1 MFGLRFLLAM
11 GGLLVFS
18 CQTHSPVPLSVD
30 GESLGIGQSKDSAI
44 IQLPSIMETR
54 DSESFHG
61 PRYGGIMKLA
71 NRGDPP
77 AGFDPLRTSSIALH
91 HPGGALFGPGNL
103 VMRCRENMYLVCP
116 YLATKWTVN
125 SGFTEWIFTI
135 RQDVYWH
142 DGSALSPEDIKFW
155 LDLAL
160 FGTIDGVVVRA
171 PAYFSNSLG
180 SVSGIEVLT
189 NNRIKISSV
198 IRTPQLL
205 EIISDPRFKVAHP
218 SRIFRDK
225 ILEGDTNTTPT
236 DVGLIGM
243 GPFEFREFIPG
254 SVIKLRKFN
263 NYFESTVYGELPY
276 LDGIDYIIM
285 PDPFAMDVAF
295 RTGRLDGGARGQKHY
310 LSSGR
315 MGGYVKDLG
324 STVKFMKIDGGNFR
338 LAFNVLKPGPW
349 NEPSV
354 RRAMSLW
361 IDKESAIPGA
371 LGGFGYTTPN
381 LFAPDTEVPE
391 IRAVFINWPKFDLE
405 NLEEKR
411 KNARELMEQTG
422 YGDGFAMSHLCRS
435 INLLPCEYLKAEL
448 SGLGIDLHLDIIDE
462 GEWTEARGSLRFDS
476 QQGRLTPS
484 PIPEA
489 TESVFGRYS
498 KNPDAYSKHED
509 NHVDYLYSELR
520 ESLDFQSRVTRWRE
534 IEKYLFLEQTYV
546 IPIAESINVIPYRTN
561 VKGLFAPI
569 EDAHTHTDFATV
581 WKEPTSN

>member
-1 MFGLRFLLAM
+1 MVG
-11 GGLLVFS
+11 
-18 CQTHSPVPLSVD
+18 CQTDSTVPLSFD
-30 GESLGIGQSKDSAI
+30 GESLEITEPKDSATI
-44 IQLPSIMETR
+44 ELPSIMKSKEF
-54 DSESFHG
+54 DSSYG
-61 PRYGGIMKLA
+61 PRYGGVLKLA

-116 YLATKWTVN
+116 YLATQWTVN
-125 SGFTEWIFTI
+125 SGFTEWTFTI

-160 FGTIDGVVVRA
+160 FGTVDGVPVRA
-171 PAYFSNSLG
+171 PAYFSNSLS
-180 SVSGIEVLT
+180 SVSRVEVLT
-189 NNRIKISSV
+189 NNRVKISLFK
-198 IRTPQLL
+198 RTPQLL
-205 EIISDPRFKVAHP
+205 EIISDPRFKIAHP
-218 SRIFRDK
+218 SRSFRDK
-225 ILEGDTNTTPT
+225 IQGGSTNIGPA
-236 DVGLIGM
+236 DVGFIGI
-243 GPFEFREFIPG
+243 GPFEFREFTPG
-254 SVIKLRKFN
+254 SIIKLRKSN
-263 NYFESTVYGELPY
+263 NYFESTVYGQLPY
-276 LDGIDYIIM
+276 LDGIDFIIM

-310 LSSGR
+310 LSLGR
-315 MGGYVKDLG
+315 MTGYVKDLG
-324 STVKFMKIDGGNFR
+324 STVKFMKVDGGNFR
-338 LAFNVLKPGPW
+338 LAFNVLNPGPW

-354 RRAMSLW
+354 RRAISLW

-391 IRAVFINWPKFDLE
+391 IRAAFINWPKFDLE
-405 NLEEKR
+405 SLEKKR
-411 KNARELMEQTG
+411 KNARVLMQESG
-422 YGDGFAMSHLCRS
+422 YVEGFTMSHLCRS

-448 SGLGIDLHLDIIDE
+448 SGLGIDLRLDVIDE

-509 NHVDYLYSELR
+509 HYVDNLYSELR

-561 VKGLFAPI
+561 VNGLFTPI

-581 WKEPTSN
+581 WIENTSN